1 MAARLLAWRYK
12 RAGAAVPD
20 APRLSAM
27 AENIVT
33 EAHQIARKRGQ
44 NVWTIVKELVEDLKK

>member
-1 MAARLLAWRYK
+1 VE
-12 RAGAAVPD
+12 VPD